1 MRKPFILRLGQQ
13 SSRNIRKNFSGGG
26 GGGGQGNET
35 NLFRVGFFVF
45 WVLGL
50 KLAQVTAVSI
60 THYLFDNNIFCLDN
74 MYQFNFSLSPYNY
87 KGELNS
93 FIVKKMFTEI
103 GVFVILLSRDG
114 FEGS

>member
-13 SSRNIRKNFSGGG
+13 SSRNIRKNFSGG

-87 KGELNS
+87 KRELNS